1 MPSTRN
7 SSRSSTGS
15 SSEASTVI
23 EATTA
28 LGKRTSSLRSASSSQ
43 EENDAAL
50 SKRFKFGLSIAEERR
65 NLRKLKNITN
75 TVLTAE
81 GAATVE
87 NRKRKK
93 VVVGEEGGGKRK
105 KDGEESAEAIVA
117 ESQQKLRESLG
128 KHYFDVARRLNLEY
142 EPGCLRNVKQCAE
155 RHANRMVQA
164 RRVDLGRQ
172 RDTKELLIEARP
184 LQFLE
189 HLELAL
195 MRNQF
200 IDSQL
205 FTKTLE
211 VILTINPPSSEL
223 NADYKISSVLEHAT
237 SVLDRTVEQF
247 PPCWLDL
254 RASYQGIIFGSL
266 EEDCFS
272 RYDRSE
278 GLLKVVLFLLET
290 CVESDPAAGRLHKTA
305 SSNMTS
311 MMATFHQW
319 EMENNQKYDFDLLSR
334 DERFE
339 RLFIVLSILV
349 KILELDLSMWIL
361 RHPHKT
367 KENMQ
372 KDTRKP
378 LLVSVLWNE
387 HSTVGEVNSF
397 VRRIVTLYVNV
408 VALRFPK
415 EDVRVVARLLSVIGT
430 TINLSEIQYDGT
442 VDYPCIKDNTRYFVR
457 QISRQVESSPYYS
470 MSLCLRAIEQMRS
483 PLIRMILVDDL
494 LHRFNHQLDSSAGPC
509 AASYLKHLVK
519 GRWRSCAVDDG
530 ALQQPSDLPP
540 ERYPFLDRRRT
551 RKSAHEIGRT
561 QYVNLLLTGF
571 RAYMQVF
578 PVTHY
583 FASFK
588 QQPPASTS
596 YATRSPSKSP
606 KRLSTEQLRGHR
618 FDFRA
623 LERRINV
630 LEVQRKRS
638 RTIVRPAAERPVP
651 VDAAPLVLEEVNV
664 TPALLVYYRDEL
676 KHLLLVQRWLRTRT
690 AAEQEERDMFA
701 GWRKYLASID
711 ETLSCE

>member
-1 MPSTRN
+1 
-7 SSRSSTGS
+7 
-15 SSEASTVI
+15 
-23 EATTA
+23 
-28 LGKRTSSLRSASSSQ
+28 
-43 EENDAAL
+43 
-50 SKRFKFGLSIAEERR
+50 
-65 NLRKLKNITN
+65 
-75 TVLTAE
+75 
-81 GAATVE
+81 
-87 NRKRKK
+87 
-93 VVVGEEGGGKRK
+93 
-105 KDGEESAEAIVA
+105 
-117 ESQQKLRESLG
+117 
-128 KHYFDVARRLNLEY
+128 
-142 EPGCLRNVKQCAE
+142 
-155 RHANRMVQA
+155 
-164 RRVDLGRQ
+164 
-172 RDTKELLIEARP
+172 
-184 LQFLE
+184 
-189 HLELAL
+189 

-290 CVESDPAAGRLHKTA
+290 CVESDLAAGRLHKTA

-361 RHPHKT
+361 RHPHKHEREHAKGHAKAT
-367 KENMQ
+367 SCEC
-372 KDTRKP
+372 P
-378 LLVSVLWNE
+378 LE
-387 HSTVGEVNSF
+387 RAHSTVGEVNSF
-397 VRRIVTLYVNV
+397 VRRIVALYVNM
-408 VALRFPK
+408 VALRFPA

-442 VDYPCIKDNTRYFVR
+442 VDYPCIKDNT
-457 QISRQVESSPYYS
+457 PL
-470 MSLCLRAIEQMRS
+470 LCPANFPPGR
-483 PLIRMILVDDL
+483 IL
-494 LHRFNHQLDSSAGPC
+494 P
-509 AASYLKHLVK
+509 HLVK
-519 GRWRSCAVDDG
+519 GRWRKLCRRRRRIFSNPPTS
-530 ALQQPSDLPP
+530 PS
-540 ERYPFLDRRRT
+540 ERYPFLDRRRIAQVRPRNRPHAVREPAADRLPRLHASVPRNALL
-551 RKSAHEIGRT
+551 RKLQTATPRL
-561 QYVNLLLTGF
+561 Q
-571 RAYMQVF
+571 
-578 PVTHY
+578 PVTL
-583 FASFK
+583 
-588 QQPPASTS
+588 
-596 YATRSPSKSP
+596 TRSPQSPP

-676 KHLLLVQRWLRTRT
+676 EAFAAGAALAEDQDGGGAGRTGH
-690 AAEQEERDMFA
+690 ALA

>member
-93 VVVGEEGGGKRK
+93 VEVVVEEDGGKRK
-105 KDGEESAEAIVA
+105 KDAEESAEAIVA
-117 ESQQKLRESLG
+117 ENQQKLRESLG
-128 KHYFDVARRLNLEY
+128 KHYFDVTRRLNLEY

-189 HLELAL
+189 HLEQAL

-237 SVLDRTVEQF
+237 K
-247 PPCWLDL
+247 
-254 RASYQGIIFGSL
+254 
-266 EEDCFS
+266 DCFS

-397 VRRIVTLYVNV
+397 VRRIVALYVNV
-408 VALRFPK
+408 VALRFPE

-470 MSLCLRAIEQMRS
+470 MPLCLRAIEQMRS

-519 GRWRSCAVDDG
+519 GRWRSCAVEDD
-530 ALQQPSDLPP
+530 ALQQPSDLPA

>member
-1 MPSTRN
+1 MIERTLSGSLPAVTGLGKRN
-7 SSRSSTGS
+7 SSR
-15 SSEASTVI
+15 
-23 EATTA
+23 
-28 LGKRTSSLRSASSSQ
+28 LRSGSSQ
-43 EENDAAL
+43 EEGENDATL
-50 SKRFKFGLSIAEERR
+50 VKKFKFGLSIAEERR

-75 TVLTAE
+75 TVLTE
-81 GAATVE
+81 GGGGVATVE
-87 NRKRKK
+87 NRKRKQVDEEVVENGKK
-93 VVVGEEGGGKRK
+93 VKEEEG
-105 KDGEESAEAIVA
+105 SAEAAVVT
-117 ESQQKLRESLG
+117 ENQQKLRDSLG
-128 KHYFDVARRLNLEY
+128 KHYFDAGRRLNLDY
-142 EPGCLRNVKQCAE
+142 EPLCLRNVKQCADG
-155 RHANRMVQA
+155 HANRMKQA
-164 RRVDLGRQ
+164 RRVNLGRQ

-195 MRNQF
+195 MRNEF

-211 VILTINPPSSEL
+211 LVLTINPPSSEL
-223 NADYKISSVLEHAT
+223 NADYKVSSVLEHAA
-237 SVLDRTVEQF
+237 SVLDRTLEQF

-254 RASYQGIIFGSL
+254 RPSYQGIIFGTL

-290 CVESDPAAGRLHKTA
+290 CVESSPNPTLHKT

-319 EMENNQKYDFDLLSR
+319 ELENNQKFDYDQLTR
-334 DERFE
+334 DEKLE

-387 HSTVGEVNSF
+387 HSTVGEVNSL
-397 VRRIVTLYVNV
+397 VRRIVQLYVNV
-408 VALRFPK
+408 VALRFPE

-442 VDYPCIKDNTRYFVR
+442 VDYPCIKDNTRYFVG
-457 QISRQVESSPYYS
+457 QITRTVESSPYYS
-470 MSLCLRAIEQMRS
+470 MPLCLRAIDRMRS
-483 PLIRMILVDDL
+483 PLIRMILVDEL
-494 LHRFNHQLDSSAGPC
+494 LTRFQHQVTGSVGPS
-509 AASYLKHLVK
+509 AASYMKHLVK
-519 GRWRSCAVDDG
+519 GRWRNCAVDDG
-530 ALQQPSDLPP
+530 AVVSQDGEVK
-540 ERYPFLDRRRT
+540 ERYPFLDRRRQ
-551 RKSAHEIGRT
+551 RKSSHEIGCS

-571 RAYMQVF
+571 RAYMEVF

-583 FASFK
+583 FCSFK
-588 QQPPASTS
+588 QSASAAATATPSSS
-596 YATRSPSKSP
+596 YATRSPSSSP
-606 KRLSTEQLRGHR
+606 KRLTTEQLRGHK
-618 FDFRA
+618 FDFKA
-623 LERRINV
+623 LEKRIKS
-630 LEVQRKRS
+630 LEVQRKRT
-638 RTIVRPAAERPVP
+638 RTIVRPKAERPVP
-651 VDAAPLVLEEVNV
+651 VDAPLLVLEEVNV
-664 TPALLVYYRDEL
+664 TPALLLYYRDEL
-676 KHLLLVQRWLRTRT
+676 KHLLLIQRWLKTKMKEHQTDR
-690 AAEQEERDMFA
+690 EMFA

-711 ETLSCE
+711 ETLACE